1 MVLPTLS
8 PQQIVLYQKLRL
20 LLWIGMVSGGVL
32 FSLSVLF
39 PRIVHFLD
47 LNEPSSLK
55 LADLEFSSGANPDFT
70 INGKIAPTSTVTAF
84 ASHLG
89 DFSSID
95 FRITL
100 EHDSS
105 LPESITTTL
114 RRANRAAFLPRGEPI
129 TASPN
134 PTIYQISNTYYLLQ
148 DNTLIPFIS
157 EAAYQ
162 SRYPE
167 GHTIAKADTA
177 IFNIYTKGEN
187 PIGFRIGSL
196 LSFADGVYIITSE
209 TEMRPVGSAEIFL
222 ALGYRFEDV
231 KAVSEEELG
240 IYKRGRIILLN
251 TPYSEGTLFEDTSS
265 NTVFIIDQGHLRAVL
280 DPTYLKFLLGEQT
293 PITIHAEDA
302 TEYIDCDLQKNLFPR
317 SYSCTA
323 TIDSFKDNLGY
334 SYEFVFGQD
343 TNQPIE
349 IKTMRVIF
357 DTHVTLENA
366 HRLLAKIKQRLL
378 ERFGLASSN

>member
-1 MVLPTLS
+1 MLAPLS
-8 PQQIVLYQKLRL
+8 PAQLSLYRRLRF
-20 LLWIGMVSGGVL
+20 LLWVGMLSGGIF

-47 LNEPSSLK
+47 LNEPGSLK
-55 LADLEFSSGANPDFT
+55 LADLEFPSGTNPDFT
-70 INGKIAPTSTVTAF
+70 VNGKIAPTSTVTAF

-105 LPESITTTL
+105 LPESITATL
-114 RRANRAAFLPRGEPI
+114 RRANRAAFLPKGEPI
-129 TASPN
+129 TVSPN

-148 DNTLIPFIS
+148 NNTLVPFIS
-157 EAAYQ
+157 EAAYR

-167 GHTIAKADTA
+167 GHTIAKADAT
-177 IFNIYTKGEN
+177 IFNLYARGEN

-251 TPYSEGTLFEDTSS
+251 TPYSEGTLFEDTNT
-265 NTVFIIDQGHLRAVL
+265 NTVFMIDQGNLRAIL

-293 PITIHAEDA
+293 PIAIHAEDA
-302 TEYIDCDLQKNLFPR
+302 TEYIGCNLQKNLFPR

-323 TIDSFKDNLGY
+323 TIDVFKDNLGY
-334 SYEFVFGQD
+334 SYELVFGQN
-343 TNQPIE
+343 TNRPIE
-349 IKTMRVIF
+349 IKTMRVVF

-366 HRLLAKIKQRLL
+366 HRLLAKVKQRLL